1 MNENIYDG
9 NAGSY
14 NATAKE
20 MFITSG
26 RNTICLISSAVE
38 LIIDLNEQFVR
49 WY

>member
-49 WY
+49 